1 MRKILTALLICSAL
15 FARSDKA
22 SDIPPASE
30 VYINL
35 EPTKCNDACLLDLVK
50 EGLLHSLLARYE
62 NSSNQEILQ
71 AINALNGP
79 YANVGGESLT
89 PNSNAEFKIAVII
102 PQDSI
107 KSYAGVVSNAVIAY
121 IVRQNAA
128 IDVKFYNIGNEAP
141 SAIDGALARARS
153 ENIAYII
160 APFTPVGAK
169 YLNEV
174 LDPAMTAF
182 VPTLHISS
190 VDSPQENLIFGGI
203 DYKGQVEKLL
213 NFSNGQ
219 VAAFSDGS
227 ALGAALNRY
236 ADELSGGLAYE
247 NEIASG
253 VTDLKPMLS
262 GNSRLSG
269 ATVFLNVPLVKA
281 SMVSSQMRLYDVKFN
296 ALLST
301 QINYAPSIFKLTQ
314 PQDREKLYIAN
325 SISKTDGALDSNNEI
340 LGQNLNFNWV
350 GYSASAGLDY
360 IYATYLNRGAQ
371 RLFSESIEDSQIV
384 YDTKVL
390 KAGEYGFY
398 EQ

>member
-15 FARSDKA
+15 FARSEKA

-35 EPTKCNDACLLDLVK
+35 EPAKCDDACLLDLVK

-71 AINALNGP
+71 AVNAISGSYVNGG
-79 YANVGGESLT
+79 NESLT

-102 PQDSI
+102 PKDSI
-107 KSYAGVVSNAVIAY
+107 KSYASVVSNAVIAY
-121 IVRQNAA
+121 IVRQNAP

-141 SAIDGALARARS
+141 SAIDGALARAKS
-153 ENIAYII
+153 ENISYII

-203 DYKGQVEKLL
+203 DYKGQVNKLL

-253 VTDLKPMLS
+253 ATDLKPMLS

-301 QINYAPSIFKLTQ
+301 QINYAPRIFKLTQ

-360 IYATYLNRGAQ
+360 IYATYLSRGAQ
-371 RLFSESIEDSQIV
+371 RLFSENVEDSQII

>member
-15 FARSDKA
+15 FARSEKA

-30 VYINL
+30 IYINL
-35 EPTKCNDACLLDLVK
+35 EPAKCDDACLLDLVK

-71 AINALNGP
+71 AINALSSP
-79 YANVGGESLT
+79 YANAGGESLT
-89 PNSNAEFKIAVII
+89 PSSNAEFKIAVII

-141 SAIDGALARARS
+141 SAIDGALTRAKS

-174 LDPAMTAF
+174 LDPSMMAF

-190 VDSPQENLIFGGI
+190 VDSPQDNLIFGGI

-227 ALGAALNRY
+227 ALER
-236 ADELSGGLAYE
+236 
-247 NEIASG
+247 
-253 VTDLKPMLS
+253 
-262 GNSRLSG
+262 R
-269 ATVFLNVPLVKA
+269 
-281 SMVSSQMRLYDVKFN
+281 
-296 ALLST
+296 
-301 QINYAPSIFKLTQ
+301 
-314 PQDREKLYIAN
+314 
-325 SISKTDGALDSNNEI
+325 
-340 LGQNLNFNWV
+340 
-350 GYSASAGLDY
+350 
-360 IYATYLNRGAQ
+360 
-371 RLFSESIEDSQIV
+371 
-384 YDTKVL
+384 
-390 KAGEYGFY
+390 
-398 EQ
+398 

>member
-15 FARSDKA
+15 FARSEKA

-30 VYINL
+30 IYINL
-35 EPTKCNDACLLDLVK
+35 EPAKCDDACLLDLVK

-62 NSSNQEILQ
+62 NSSNQGILQ
-71 AINALNGP
+71 AINALSDP
-79 YANVGGESLT
+79 HANAGGESLT
-89 PNSNAEFKIAVII
+89 PSSNAEFKIAVII

-121 IVRQNAA
+121 IVRQNAP

-190 VDSPQENLIFGGI
+190 VDSPQDSLIFGGI

-253 VTDLKPMLS
+253 ATDLKPMLS

-360 IYATYLNRGAQ
+360 IYATYLSRGAQ
-371 RLFSESIEDSQIV
+371 RLFSENVEDSQII

>member
-1 MRKILTALLICSAL
+1 MRKILTILLICSAL
-15 FARSDKA
+15 FARSDKP

-30 VYINL
+30 IYINL
-35 EPTKCNDACLLDLVK
+35 EPVKCNDTCLLELVRN
-50 EGLLHSLLARYE
+50 GLLHSFLARYE
-62 NSSNQEILQ
+62 DSSNQEILQ
-71 AINALNGP
+71 AFNALNGS
-79 YANVGGESLT
+79 YVNAGTESLT
-89 PNSNAEFKIAVII
+89 PSSNAEFKIAVII

-121 IVRQNAA
+121 VVRQNAA

-141 SAIDGALARARS
+141 SAIDGALARARG

-174 LDPAMTAF
+174 LDPSMTAF

-190 VDSPQENLIFGGI
+190 VDSPQDNLIFGGI

-213 NFSNGQ
+213 NFSNSQ

-236 ADELSGGLAYE
+236 ADEFSGGLAYE
-247 NEIASG
+247 NEIANG
-253 VTDLKPMLS
+253 VTDLKSMLS

-301 QINYAPSIFKLTQ
+301 QINYAPSIFKLMQ

-371 RLFSESIEDSQIV
+371 RLFNESVEDSQII

>member
-15 FARSDKA
+15 FARSEKA

-35 EPTKCNDACLLDLVK
+35 EPAKCDDACLLDLVK

-71 AINALNGP
+71 AVNAISGSYVNGG
-79 YANVGGESLT
+79 NESLT

-107 KSYAGVVSNAVIAY
+107 KSYASVVSNAVIAY
-121 IVRQNAA
+121 IVRQNAP

-141 SAIDGALARARS
+141 SAIDGALARAKS
-153 ENIAYII
+153 ENISYII

-203 DYKGQVEKLL
+203 DYKGQVNKLL

-253 VTDLKPMLS
+253 ATDLKPMLS

-360 IYATYLNRGAQ
+360 IYATYLSRGAQ
-371 RLFSESIEDSQIV
+371 RLFSENVEDSQII

>member
-1 MRKILTALLICSAL
+1 MRKILTILLICSAL
-15 FARSDKA
+15 FARSDKP

-30 VYINL
+30 IYINL
-35 EPTKCNDACLLDLVK
+35 EPIKCNDACLLELVR
-50 EGLLHSLLARYE
+50 EGLLHSFLARYE
-62 NSSNQEILQ
+62 GSSNQEILQ
-71 AINALNGP
+71 AVNALNGS
-79 YANVGGESLT
+79 YVNASTESLT
-89 PNSNAEFKIAVII
+89 PSSNAEFKIAVII

-121 IVRQNAA
+121 VVRQNAA
-128 IDVKFYNIGNEAP
+128 IEVKYYTIGNEAP
-141 SAIDGALARARS
+141 SAIDGALARARG

-174 LDPAMTAF
+174 LDPSMTAC

-190 VDSPQENLIFGGI
+190 VDSPQDNLIFGGI

-213 NFSNGQ
+213 NFSNSQ

-262 GNSRLSG
+262 GNSRLSD
-269 ATVFLNVPLVKA
+269 ATGFLNVPLVKA

-301 QINYAPSIFKLTQ
+301 QINYAPSIFKLMQ

-350 GYSASAGLDY
+350 GYSTSAGLDY

-371 RLFSESIEDSQIV
+371 RLFSESVEDSQIV

>member
-15 FARSDKA
+15 FARSDKP

-30 VYINL
+30 IYVNL
-35 EPTKCNDACLLDLVK
+35 EPTKCNDTCLLELVR
-50 EGLLHSLLARYE
+50 EGLLHSFLARYE
-62 NSSNQEILQ
+62 GSSNQEILQ
-71 AINALNGP
+71 AFNALNGS
-79 YANVGGESLT
+79 YVNAGTESLT
-89 PNSNAEFKIAVII
+89 PNSSAEFKIAVII

-121 IVRQNAA
+121 VVRQNAA
-128 IDVKFYNIGNEAP
+128 IEVKFYNIGNEAP
-141 SAIDGALARARS
+141 SAIDGALARARG

-174 LDPAMTAF
+174 LDPSITAF

-190 VDSPQENLIFGGI
+190 VDSPQDNLIFGGI

-253 VTDLKPMLS
+253 ATDLKPMLS

-360 IYATYLNRGAQ
+360 IYATYLNRDAQ
-371 RLFSESIEDSQIV
+371 RLFSQSVEGSQII

>member
-15 FARSDKA
+15 FARSEKA

-30 VYINL
+30 IYINL
-35 EPTKCNDACLLDLVK
+35 EPAKCDDACLLDLVK

-71 AINALNGP
+71 AINALSGP
-79 YANVGGESLT
+79 YANAGGESLT

-107 KSYAGVVSNAVIAY
+107 KSYAGIVSNAVIAY
-121 IVRQNAA
+121 VVRQNAP

-190 VDSPQENLIFGGI
+190 IDSPQENLIFGGI

-253 VTDLKPMLS
+253 ATDLKPMLS

-360 IYATYLNRGAQ
+360 IYATYLSRGAQ
-371 RLFSESIEDSQIV
+371 RLFSENVEDSQII